1 MSVVDST
8 LKALLA
14 ELKHHALHSSRFLS
28 TSDGIEASLCT
39 LYYALTLLHSRLTHL
54 LEASYERIADE
65 IVASASKTMM
75 PGEVVAAHIEPPH
88 VQLRDTCE
96 SVRTAGLTVYKV
108 RSFLRLWGLVR
119 IYGSARRTYS
129 RPPHDPIIKLLV
141 WTQIG
146 AKATYQILEN
156 GAFLASVGLLRSKRW
171 QSREPK
177 WWAWSNRV
185 WMVSLA
191 LNLLRLL
198 RVRQLQFNEEFG
210 AQSRGSDEI
219 AKVKSEELKRRWAR
233 ELFAT
238 VGWIAPTL
246 YLSYE
251 DPLDSPVSEAWM
263 GISGIVPG
271 IISLQDVW
279 TRTR

>member
-1 MSVVDST
+1 
-8 LKALLA
+8 
-14 ELKHHALHSSRFLS
+14 
-28 TSDGIEASLCT
+28 
-39 LYYALTLLHSRLTHL
+39 
-54 LEASYERIADE
+54 
-65 IVASASKTMM
+65 
-75 PGEVVAAHIEPPH
+75 
-88 VQLRDTCE
+88 
-96 SVRTAGLTVYKV
+96 
-108 RSFLRLWGLVR
+108 
-119 IYGSARRTYS
+119 
-129 RPPHDPIIKLLV
+129 
-141 WTQIG
+141 
-146 AKATYQILEN
+146 
-156 GAFLASVGLLRSKRW
+156 
-171 QSREPK
+171 
-177 WWAWSNRV
+177 
-185 WMVSLA
+185 MVSLA